1 MIKST
6 VSRNVDRLASKI
18 FVASSSWS
26 GLAIPSI
33 VLMLSKAFFKARWND
48 SRLYR
53 YIFFAIASWWMSAGS
68 FEEALCLSSSS
79 VLLFNSFLMI
89 LKLFFSQTD
98 SNFFRRIW
106 KRKIFWITYSIVA
119 NWYSYYDSVGKSER
133 FWSMR
138 SILLK
143 DWCNSRSS
151 FKLISVSWGD
161 WFSSSDECRD
171 GIVFHYNFWET
182 KA

>member
-106 KRKIFWITYSIVA
+106 KRRIFWITFSIVA
-119 NWYSYYDSVGKSER
+119 NWNSFSDSVDE
-133 FWSMR
+133 
-138 SILLK
+138 SIRLWRRKRIFLK
-143 DWCNSRSS
+143 D
-151 FKLISVSWGD
+151 F
-161 WFSSSDECRD
+161 
-171 GIVFHYNFWET
+171 
-182 KA
+182 